1 MTMTAPAKPLRARLL
16 AAVHAKLKAKSMP
29 DDVYRDFLWDNF
41 ETASAAALTD
51 AGLRELLHRL
61 DHWRRERA
69 FYRDSRYIW
78 VLWEQYLC
86 PLLRP
91 RERTDKYLTGIAN
104 AAAGTSLTAPDFD
117 ALEPGE
123 RHKIIEALKLRIK
136 QQGGDHVIA
145 R

>member
-1 MTMTAPAKPLRARLL
+1 MTAPAKSLRARLL

-51 AGLRELLHRL
+51 GGLRELLRRL

-117 ALEPGE
+117 ALEPCD
-123 RHKIIEALKLRIK
+123 RHKIIEALKFRIK

>member
-1 MTMTAPAKPLRARLL
+1 MTMAAPAKPLRARLL

-51 AGLRELLHRL
+51 AGLHELLRRL
-61 DHWRRERA
+61 DRWRRERA

-104 AAAGTSLTAPDFD
+104 AAAGTSLNAPDFD

-123 RHKIIEALKLRIK
+123 RHKIIEALKFRIK

>member
-1 MTMTAPAKPLRARLL
+1 MTAPAKSLRARLL

-41 ETASAAALTD
+41 ETASAASLTD
-51 AGLRELLHRL
+51 AGLRELLRRL

-117 ALEPGE
+117 VLEPGE
-123 RHKIIEALKLRIK
+123 RHKIIKALKLRIK

>member
-1 MTMTAPAKPLRARLL
+1 MTAPAKPLRARLL

-78 VLWEQYLC
+78 VLWPISVLPAYD
-86 PLLRP
+86 PNA
-91 RERTDKYLTGIAN
+91 DIISFTGLIYSTPFALSKISFMIVSSSPFI
-104 AAAGTSLTAPDFD
+104 SLPCIS
-117 ALEPGE
+117 L
-123 RHKIIEALKLRIK
+123 
-136 QQGGDHVIA
+136 
-145 R
+145 

>member
-1 MTMTAPAKPLRARLL
+1 MTAPAKTLRARLL

-29 DDVYRDFLWDNF
+29 DDVYREFLWDNF
-41 ETASAAALTD
+41 ETASAASLTD

-117 ALEPGE
+117 VVEPGE

>member
-1 MTMTAPAKPLRARLL
+1 MTAPAKPLRARLL
-16 AAVHAKLKAKSMP
+16 AAVHAKLKAKFIP

-41 ETASAAALTD
+41 ETASAASLTD
-51 AGLRELLHRL
+51 AGLRELLRRL

-117 ALEPGE
+117 VLEPGE

>member
-1 MTMTAPAKPLRARLL
+1 MTAPAKPLRARLL

-29 DDVYRDFLWDNF
+29 DDIYRDFLWDNF
-41 ETASAAALTD
+41 ETASAASLTD
-51 AGLRELLHRL
+51 AGLHELLRRL
-61 DHWRRERA
+61 DRWRRERA

-117 ALEPGE
+117 ALEPCD

-136 QQGGDHVIA
+136 QQGGDNHVIA

>member
-1 MTMTAPAKPLRARLL
+1 MTAPAKSLRARLL

-41 ETASAAALTD
+41 ETASAASLTD
-51 AGLRELLHRL
+51 AGLRELLRRL

-117 ALEPGE
+117 VLEPGE
-123 RHKIIEALKLRIK
+123 RHKIIGALKLRIK